1 MAVITAASSYD
12 WLKFTGVSSFVD
24 LYLIP
29 YAYGGVLF
37 MFGATLLTLLAM
49 SLVQTQ
55 QLGSELELR
64 VAQRTL
70 ELEQAHARLLAT
82 ETQRVKMQERQ
93 DLMQDMHD
101 GFGSQ
106 LVIAK
111 MMVEQNTMSQ
121 AGVAQLLDESISD
134 LYLIVDALGNT
145 EHDLETAL
153 VDFRFRVQKRLA
165 NAHTRLHWNL
175 DTQGTGKMSQRNV
188 LHLLRIIQEA
198 LNNALKHAQAQNIWI
213 DLSVDAAASTLTASV
228 RDDGAGLRVSQPG
241 GPDALEGRG
250 QKSMLV
256 RSRLLNAE
264 LSWHSE
270 QPGTRVALRM
280 PLH

>member
-1 MAVITAASSYD
+1 M
-12 WLKFTGVSSFVD
+12 
-24 LYLIP
+24 
-29 YAYGGVLF
+29 
-37 MFGATLLTLLAM
+37 
-49 SLVQTQ
+49 
-55 QLGSELELR
+55 ELE
-64 VAQRTL
+64 
-70 ELEQAHARLLAT
+70 EAHARLLAT
-82 ETQRVKMQERQ
+82 ETQRVKLQERKE
-93 DLMQDMHD
+93 LMQDMHD

-121 AGVAQLLDESISD
+121 ASVAQLLDESISD

-153 VDFRFRVQKRLA
+153 VDFRFRVQRRLA
-165 NAHTRLHWNL
+165 NSQTRLHWNL
-175 DTQGTGKMSQRNV
+175 DTQGTDKMSQRNV

-213 DLSVDAAASTLTASV
+213 DLTVDAGASMLTASV
-228 RDDGAGLRVSQPG
+228 KDDGTGLRTPG
-241 GPDALEGRG
+241 PSGSGASEGLG

-264 LSWHSE
+264 LTWHSE
-270 QPGTRVALRM
+270 QPGTRIALRM

>member
-1 MAVITAASSYD
+1 
-12 WLKFTGVSSFVD
+12 
-24 LYLIP
+24 
-29 YAYGGVLF
+29 
-37 MFGATLLTLLAM
+37 
-49 SLVQTQ
+49 
-55 QLGSELELR
+55 
-64 VAQRTL
+64 
-70 ELEQAHARLLAT
+70 
-82 ETQRVKMQERQ
+82 
-93 DLMQDMHD
+93 
-101 GFGSQ
+101 
-106 LVIAK
+106 
-111 MMVEQNTMSQ
+111 
-121 AGVAQLLDESISD
+121 VAQLLDESISD

-165 NAHTRLHWNL
+165 NAQTRLHWNL

-270 QPGTRVALRM
+270 QPGTRVALCM